1 MQWIIC
7 WNIYLFIISFLIF
20 LSSAWI
26 VKPLAEVEDVPQ
38 PETKVMICDITVV
51 KKQKEEDIS
60 DRKRKRGLF

>member
-7 WNIYLFIISFLIF
+7 WNIYLFIISFLIS

-26 VKPLAEVEDVPQ
+26 VKPLAEAKVEDVPQ

-60 DRKRKRGLF
+60 DRKRGLF